1 MAVHAHALPRLAL
14 GGPPPERRPMR
25 DTPANTR
32 KPLPRHIVKRILDA
46 SSARRRRVDP
56 ALLEMAA
63 RARATKPAR
72 DKARAERAAK
82 KAEGE

>member
-14 GGPPPERRPMR
+14 GGPPPERWPMR

-46 SSARRRRVDP
+46 SSARRRVDS